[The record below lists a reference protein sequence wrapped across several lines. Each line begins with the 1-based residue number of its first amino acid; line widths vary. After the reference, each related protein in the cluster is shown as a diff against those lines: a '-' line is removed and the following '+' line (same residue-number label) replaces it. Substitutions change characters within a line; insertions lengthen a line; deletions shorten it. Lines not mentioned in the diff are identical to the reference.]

1 VFYLA
6 EAAYQE
12 LDLHTNGG
20 LDKAQWFQLHEV
32 VDLTIYDDILPLIA
46 KAIEKITSK

>member
-1 VFYLA
+1 MFYLA
-6 EAAYQE
+6 ESSYQE